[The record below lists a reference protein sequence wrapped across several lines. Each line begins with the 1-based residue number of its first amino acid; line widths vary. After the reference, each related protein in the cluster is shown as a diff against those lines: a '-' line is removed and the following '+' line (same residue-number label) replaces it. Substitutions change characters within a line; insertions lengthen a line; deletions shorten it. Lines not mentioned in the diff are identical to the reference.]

1 MPASWWIA
9 ICHSNYMS
17 FYRNILKQALSI
29 TWRYKYLW
37 FFGLFATLISGGEY
51 EVITRGLTGDTTQN
65 LFPNLSRLAE
75 TGIFS
80 RNGLANIGQ
89 LFRNDPFTAIIS
101 TLVSLII
108 LALVIFL
115 IWLIIV
121 SQTALVN
128 NSAEIISNKKE
139 LPSGVK
145 RGVAAGV
152 KYFWPILGLN
162 IIIKAIICLAFL
174 LISLPIIFWA
184 TKISPPAIAAL
195 YIILFLIFV
204 PLTIV
209 LSFVIKYAICYVVIK
224 GSNFINAVKEG
235 WQLFTKN
242 WLISVEMA
250 FILFFIN
257 FLVGLG
263 IILAILILIV
273 PFLFLSLIFYKA
285 ISFIGFW
292 LMIIIGLVVL
302 LAIII
307 GGGAALTTF
316 QTVSWTGLFIELIS
330 RGGTSKIERIV
341 EKWKK

>member
-1 MPASWWIA
+1 MRACERA
-9 ICHSNYMS
+9 GICHSNYMT

-29 TWRYKYLW
+29 TWRHKYLW
-37 FFGLFATLISGGEY
+37 FFGLFATLIGGGEY
-51 EVITRGLTGDTTQN
+51 EVLSRGIDGDATQN
-65 LFPNLSRLAE
+65 LFPYFSRLTE

-80 RNGLANIGQ
+80 RNGLANMGQ
-89 LFRNDPFTAIIS
+89 LFKDDPATAAIL

-115 IWLIIV
+115 VWLMIV

-128 NSAEIISNKKE
+128 NSAEIISGKKE

-152 KYFWPILGLN
+152 RYFWPVLGLN
-162 IIIKAIICLAFL
+162 IIIKIIICLAFFI
-174 LISLPIIFWA
+174 ISLPVIFWA
-184 TKISPPAIAAL
+184 TKLSSPTISSL
-195 YIILFLIFV
+195 YIILFIILV
-204 PLTIV
+204 PVAIV
-209 LSFVIKYAICYVVIK
+209 LSFIIKYAICYVIIK
-224 GSNFINAVKEG
+224 GNNLMNAIKEG

-250 FILFFIN
+250 FILFFIS
-257 FLVGLG
+257 FLVGLA
-263 IILAILILIV
+263 IILAVLILII
-273 PFLFLSLIFYKA
+273 PFLFLALLLYKA

-292 LMIIIGLVVL
+292 LIIIIGLIVL

-316 QTVSWTGLFIELIS
+316 QITSWTGLFIELVS
-330 RGGTSKIERIV
+330 HGGTSKIERIV
-341 EKWKK
+341 EGWKK